1 MASTFWMGITAIVV
15 VAIISDTIVKIIK
28 AAKSGGG
35 KYAERVQDLEA
46 EVVGLRADIDEY
58 RQRIEVLEK
67 IVTDQKYDLV
77 RQIDDLASNE

>member
-28 AAKSGGG
+28 AAKSGGD

-46 EVVGLRADIDEY
+46 EVVDLRADIDEY

-67 IVTDQKYDLV
+67 IVTDKKYDLG
-77 RQIDDLASNE
+77 RQFDDLASNE

>member
-1 MASTFWMGITAIVV
+1 MASTFWVGITAIVIV
-15 VAIISDTIVKIIK
+15 SIISDAIVKINK
-28 AAKSGGG
+28 TSKSGG

-46 EVVGLRADIDEY
+46 EVVDLRTDVDEY

-67 IVTDQKYDLV
+67 IVTDQKYDLG